1 MFENEQIRKIAKA
14 IHEKIL
20 VKEIWILII
29 MLATYAIQI
38 ATKNSIGVI
47 VNFVFTIAAV
57 IYFFSAFAYLT
68 IPDASKFDQ
77 FYIKLVGWGSSI
89 MCIGLLFKISHY
101 PNAGLMMNMGMI
113 TLGVVIVTMV
123 YLRSQKSPNVL
134 FLKTIPHRLIV
145 FALIMGLTYL
155 VNNYAA

>member
-1 MFENEQIRKIAKA
+1 
-14 IHEKIL
+14 
-20 VKEIWILII
+20 
-29 MLATYAIQI
+29 
-38 ATKNSIGVI
+38 
-47 VNFVFTIAAV
+47 
-57 IYFFSAFAYLT
+57 
-68 IPDASKFDQ
+68 
-77 FYIKLVGWGSSI
+77 

-101 PNAGLMMNMGMI
+101 PNAVLMMNMGMI

>member
-1 MFENEQIRKIAKA
+1 MFENEQIRKIAKV

-20 VKEIWILII
+20 VKEIWMLII

-57 IYFFSAFAYLT
+57 IYFFSAFTYLT
-68 IPDASKFDQ
+68 IPDATKYDQ
-77 FYIKLVGWGSSI
+77 LYMKLIGWGSSI

-101 PNAGLMMNMGMI
+101 PNAGLLMNVGMI
-113 TLGVVIVTMV
+113 TLGIVIITMV
-123 YLRSQKSPNVL
+123 FLRSQKSTNVL
-134 FLKTIPHRLIV
+134 FIRTIPHRIIV
-145 FALIMGLTYL
+145 FALIMGIIYL
-155 VNNYAA
+155 VENYAA

>member
-47 VNFVFTIAAV
+47 INFVFTIAAV

-77 FYIKLVGWGSSI
+77 FYLS
-89 MCIGLLFKISHY
+89 
-101 PNAGLMMNMGMI
+101 
-113 TLGVVIVTMV
+113 T
-123 YLRSQKSPNVL
+123 
-134 FLKTIPHRLIV
+134 
-145 FALIMGLTYL
+145 
-155 VNNYAA
+155 